1 MSTPNVLT
9 PPNVPS
15 ARPGPPGGKRDANRR
30 RRLAQLCDAALELYL
45 EHGLGS
51 VTVDQIVDR
60 AGVAKGSF
68 YRYFDDQTQLVAT
81 LLAPLTE
88 AFRAAMATA
97 ETRLEAAAMPEELP
111 AIYLALAA
119 ELAAAVGPRPELM
132 RFYLQECRSPPSG
145 ARRPV
150 RLLANEIAERG
161 VRLSTIARD
170 FGLLR
175 DSDPRVGALT
185 VIGAVERLTFGF
197 LSGEDVGRLEAIPAT
212 LISVILD
219 GVGRRDARR

>member
-1 MSTPNVLT
+1 MSTRIEPN
-9 PPNVPS
+9 PPRVP
-15 ARPGPPGGKRDANRR
+15 AERPGPPGGKRDANRR
-30 RRLAQLCDAALELYL
+30 RRIAQLCEAALALYL

-51 VTVDQIVDR
+51 VTVDQIVGR

-68 YRYFDDQTQLVAT
+68 YRYFDDQTQLVET
-81 LLAPLTE
+81 LLEPLT
-88 AFRAAMATA
+88 ASFRAAMATA
-97 ETRLEAAAMPEELP
+97 ETRLEAAGNPDELP

-119 ELAAAVGPRPELM
+119 ELAAAVGPRLELM
-132 RFYLQECRSPPSG
+132 RFYLQECRAPPVG

-150 RLLANEIAERG
+150 RLLADEIAERG
-161 VRLSTIARD
+161 VRLSSIARE

-197 LSGEDVGRLEAIPAT
+197 LSGEDVGRPGAIPAI

-219 GVGRRDARR
+219 GVGARR

>member
-1 MSTPNVLT
+1 MSTTIEPS
-9 PPNVPS
+9 PPRVPS
-15 ARPGPPGGKRDANRR
+15 ERPGPRGGKRDANRR
-30 RRLAQLCDAALELYL
+30 RRIAQLCDAALALYL

-81 LLAPLTE
+81 LLEPLTTS
-88 AFRAAMATA
+88 FRAAMATA
-97 ETRLEAAAMPEELP
+97 QTRLESAGDPDELP

-119 ELAAAVGPRPELM
+119 ELAAAVGPRLELM
-132 RFYLQECRSPPSG
+132 RFYLQECRAPPAG

-161 VRLSTIARD
+161 IRLSTIARE

-197 LSGEDVGRLEAIPAT
+197 LSGEDVGRPEAIPAT

-219 GVGRRDARR
+219 GVGARR